1 MIVVGSGW
9 GETNALL
16 NLINHQSDIDKTY
29 LYAKYP
35 YEVKY
40 QFLIKKHKDVGIRHL
55 NDPKAFTEYPND
67 MQVVYENIKEYIPG
81 KKRKVFIVFDDM
93 IADMINNNI
102 SIVFITQSCLK
113 VPKDVRLN
121 STYFIVSKIPNKRD
135 LYNIRNN
142 HSVDIDFIWT
152 SLQISIF
159 FLDIDAT
166 LASDNTLSFTQN
178 LLERIKKTIMTIDD
192 KIKDEKLQYD
202 INGEA
207 VKVSAF
213 SIIS

>member
-1 MIVVGSGW
+1 M
-9 GETNALL
+9 T
-16 NLINHQSDIDKTY
+16 
-29 LYAKYP
+29 
-35 YEVKY
+35 
-40 QFLIKKHKDVGIRHL
+40 
-55 NDPKAFTEYPND
+55 
-67 MQVVYENIKEYIPG
+67 QVVYENIKEYIPG

-121 STYFIVSKIPNKRD
+121 STYFIILKIPNKRD
-135 LYNIRNN
+135 LHNIRNN

-159 FLDIDAT
+159 VLDIDAT

-178 LLERIKKTIMTIDD
+178 LLERIKKPIMTIDD